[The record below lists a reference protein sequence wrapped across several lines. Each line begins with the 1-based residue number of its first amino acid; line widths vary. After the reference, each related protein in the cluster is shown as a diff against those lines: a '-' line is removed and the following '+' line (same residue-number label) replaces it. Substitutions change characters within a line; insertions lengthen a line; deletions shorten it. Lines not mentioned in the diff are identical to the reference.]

1 MTSLK
6 KLSIKYFM
14 VLIAFLVSGIFISS
28 TCSALEIK
36 VKDTLEIDGDTVYLG
51 DIATFHPANDCRVSE
66 LKAIKVTASPA
77 PDRSRT
83 IKSDLIQNNIAYSI
97 KSDEDINITIPDS
110 IFIKR
115 TARIIDKEAFEAIF
129 KDYILDNAPWE
140 SDQIVFER
148 INTPA
153 SVALPKGDLDLEID
167 EKHNKDFIGN
177 LSILVDF
184 KVDGDS
190 QRKILISGRIS
201 VIKEV
206 LKASSNI
213 NRGDIITAEDIVLV
227 SEKCKHSRK
236 NPITNTNDII
246 GKRATRRIQA
256 DQVIQTGMFEVPP
269 AVEKGGRVVI
279 KAENNNLLI
288 TAMGKA
294 LEEGCVG
301 DYIRVMNVSS
311 GREIIAMVKRT
322 DLVEVQF

>member
-6 KLSIKYFM
+6 KISIKYF
-14 VLIAFLVSGIFISS
+14 LILIVFLISGVFTLSI
-28 TCSALEIK
+28 CSALEIK
-36 VKDTLEIDGDTVYLG
+36 VKETLEIDGDTVYLG
-51 DIATFHPANDCRVSE
+51 DIATFHPANDSRVSE
-66 LKAIKVTASPA
+66 LKAIKVTSSPA

-97 KSDEDINITIPDS
+97 NSDEDINVTIPDS

-115 TARIIDKEAFEAIF
+115 TAQIIDKETLEAIF
-129 KDYILDNAPWE
+129 KDYILDNAPWD

-148 INTPA
+148 INTP
-153 SVALPKGDLDLEID
+153 SSIALPKGDLDFEID
-167 EKHNKDFIGN
+167 EKQNQDFIGN
-177 LSILVDF
+177 FTILVDF
-184 KVDGDS
+184 KVEGDS
-190 QRKILISGRIS
+190 RRKIIISGRVS

-206 LKASSNI
+206 VKASRNI

-227 SEKCKHSRK
+227 SEKCKHSSK
-236 NPITNTNDII
+236 NPFTNTNDII

-256 DQVIQTGMFEVPP
+256 DQVIQTGMFESPP

-311 GREIIAMVKRT
+311 GKEIIAMVKRT